1 MRDPHLAAAVHSWA
15 ETVPDEVRG
24 DPLWKME
31 AYRLGLYV
39 CDTAWEDVT
48 ALGRDHRTRSL
59 SDQLYRAL
67 GSISANI
74 AEGYSR
80 GGGRDRARFLE
91 YALGSAREARD
102 WYFKARRVLGDDR
115 ARAQIAV
122 LTSVVRLLLV
132 MTRDQRSVHLHEPDT
147 SYDVLPATGG
157 APTDNLDPC

>member
-1 MRDPHLAAAVHSWA
+1 MRDPQLAVAVREWEASVPP
-15 ETVPDEVRG
+15 TVREDM
-24 DPLWKME
+24 LWRVE

-39 CDTAWEDVT
+39 CDVAWDDVT
-48 ALGRDHRTRSL
+48 VLSEDPRTRGL

-102 WYFKARRVLGDDR
+102 WYVKGRRLLDR
-115 ARAQIAV
+115 DRVEAQISA
-122 LTSVVRLLLV
+122 LTSIIRLLLV
-132 MTRDQRSVHLHEPDT
+132 MTRDQREVHLREPDVP
-147 SYDVLPATGG
+147 YAPAEGTGT
-157 APTDNLDPC
+157 TD